1 MQQILD
7 ELDRA
12 GVRGPAPART
22 AGQDLHLGDGR
33 FVPASREAMARLRET
48 TVAAETREEEECA
61 VCLKSFEEGDRMGAM
76 PCSHE
81 FHDGCI
87 RRWLAISCLCP
98 LCRFA
103 LQSPPRGS

>member
-1 MQQILD
+1 
-7 ELDRA
+7 
-12 GVRGPAPART
+12 
-22 AGQDLHLGDGR
+22 
-33 FVPASREAMARLRET
+33 MARLRET
-48 TVAAETREEEECA
+48 TVAEETREEDEECA

-87 RRWLAISCLCP
+87 RRWLAISRLCP